1 MSALRRPAALAAL
14 LALGCSTALPRQPVP
29 GREEGDW
36 AEARHR
42 FTRSTKVYDRFD
54 DKAFA
59 TATYQALPVR
69 LARAARIAEWKRM
82 TVKEREA
89 LLAEER
95 AEAEKYD
102 DFLLA
107 FFVGADFAAN
117 DLDAPRS
124 VWRVALVVPGEGE
137 ALPVQIRQVR
147 QDSDLTGLYPYIGH
161 FDVVYRVRFARWAG
175 QKPLAELPFVLRIA
189 GALGKV
195 DLDWGKTPGEPR
207 PR

>member
-1 MSALRRPAALAAL
+1 MSAIRRRTVLAAL
-14 LALGCSTALPRQPVP
+14 LALGCGTLPRQPVP
-29 GREEGDW
+29 GREEGAW
-36 AEARHR
+36 AEMRRR

-69 LARAARIAEWKRM
+69 LARAERVAVWKRM
-82 TVKEREA
+82 TAQEREG

-95 AEAEKYD
+95 AEAEKYE
-102 DFLLA
+102 DFLLS

-117 DLDAPRS
+117 DLDAPKS

-137 ALPVQIRQVR
+137 ALPVQIRQLR
-147 QDSDLTGLYPYIGH
+147 PDSDLTGLYPYIGH
-161 FDVVYRVRFARWAG
+161 FDVVYRVRFPRRAG
-175 QKPLAELPFVLRIA
+175 QSPLAEAPFVLRIA

-195 DLDWGKTPGEPR
+195 DLDWGRQPGEPE

>member
-1 MSALRRPAALAAL
+1 MSPVRRHAVLAAL
-14 LALGCSTALPRQPVP
+14 LALGCRAALSQQPVP
-29 GREEGDW
+29 GLNEGAW

-42 FTRSTKVYDRFD
+42 FTRSTKIYDKFD

-69 LARAARIAEWKRM
+69 LARAERTADWKRM
-82 TVKEREA
+82 TAQEREA
-89 LLAEER
+89 LLATER
-95 AEAEKYD
+95 AEAEKYE
-102 DFLLA
+102 DFLVA

-137 ALPVQIRQVR
+137 VLPVKIEQVR
-147 QDSDLTGLYPYIGH
+147 KDADVTGVYTFVGN
-161 FDVVYRVRFARWAG
+161 FDVVYRARFARWAG

-195 DLDWGKTPGEPR
+195 DLDWGKDPGEPR
-207 PR
+207 VK

>member
-1 MSALRRPAALAAL
+1 MSALGRRAVLAAL
-14 LALGCSTALPRQPVP
+14 LALGCAAVLQQQPAP
-29 GREEGDW
+29 AQDEGAW
-36 AEARHR
+36 PELRHR
-42 FTRSTKVYDRFD
+42 FTRSTRIYDRFD

-69 LARAARIAEWKRM
+69 LARAGRTADWKRM
-82 TVKEREA
+82 TVQEREA

-95 AEAEKYD
+95 AEAEKYE

-137 ALPVQIRQVR
+137 VLPLKIGQVR
-147 QDSDLTGLYPYIGH
+147 KDADLTGLYPYVGH
-161 FDVVYRVRFARWAG
+161 FDVVYRVRFPRWTG

-195 DLDWGKTPGEPR
+195 DLDWGKAPKER
-207 PR
+207 EAR